1 LLLFGQEGHIF
12 PEIDGLAI
20 GLISRSMGSIFL
32 LPRAVQ
38 LHLGIGETRAQVINL
53 PHGLRVPL
61 VQSLQRAL
69 ISLLYSD

>member
-1 LLLFGQEGHIF
+1 
-12 PEIDGLAI
+12 
-20 GLISRSMGSIFL
+20 MGSIFL

-38 LHLGIGETRAQVINL
+38 LHLGIGESRAQVINL
-53 PHGLRVPL
+53 PHGLRVSL